1 MKNSITAAQCRAARA
16 LLGMTQAELSAMSGV
31 AVTVIARF
39 EGESTTPRAASF
51 RPLIA
56 AFSKAGIIF
65 LDADG
70 VSGVMLFSGG
80 RVPSA

>member
-1 MKNSITAAQCRAARA
+1 MKNSVTPAQCRAARA
-16 LLGMTQAELSAMSGV
+16 LLGMTQADLSERSGV

-39 EGESTTPRAASF
+39 ESDASTPRAASF
-51 RPLIA
+51 RQLIA
-56 AFSKAGIIF
+56 AFSKAGIVF

-70 VSGVMLFSGG
+70 VSGVILFSGG